1 MGVLGIYIKKND
13 KVQFSQPIYAEE
25 HSELANWLTKG
36 SKFIENHIQ
45 KTSPP
50 ENLINAL
57 RLSKNE
63 EKALRPNN
71 FQESA
76 DDTLDYY
83 KSIEEKPPVTFCA
96 IGSGINEQ
104 GDYGYLDKYS
114 EYENWTDIYTLNEA
128 LVKISKVAERNIK
141 IEFSKPKTDDY
152 FKDDILRNLMN
163 LYIIIGIL
171 KSLKETHN
179 PDFVALIN
187 APM

>member
-1 MGVLGIYIKKND
+1 MGVLGIYIKKNEI
-13 KVQFSQPIYAEE
+13 VEFSQPIYAEE
-25 HSELANWLTKG
+25 HTELASWLTNG
-36 SKFIENHIQ
+36 NKFIENHIE

-50 ENLINAL
+50 ENLVNGL
-57 RLSKNE
+57 RLSTNE

-76 DDTLDYY
+76 DDTLEYY
-83 KSIEEKPPVTFCA
+83 ESMEQDPPMNFHA

-114 EYENWTDIYTLNEA
+114 KYENWSNINILIDA
-128 LVKISKVAERNIK
+128 LIKVSKVVERNIK
-141 IEFSKPKTDDY
+141 IEFSQPETDEY
-152 FKDDILRNLMN
+152 YKNDIMRNLMN

-171 KSLKETHN
+171 KSLKETHK

-187 APM
+187 ASM